1 MPPPSSLR
9 CPAVVV
15 AAGSSR
21 RMGFDKLTAPLAGR
35 PVLRVTL
42 ERLAACPAIS
52 EIIVV
57 CPESRWREIPL
68 AGIPTPIR
76 RVDGGVERQDS
87 VAAGVRA
94 THPDS
99 RWVAVHDGARPL
111 VHPQDI
117 LRCLEAASLHRA
129 ASLARRVTDTVQRAD
144 LADLALETIPREQL
158 WLMETPQIIERTLL
172 LQALDSLHTAG
183 RLVTDEVSAVATL
196 GIRARLIEASHPNP
210 KITTPA
216 DLPLAHALLLPP

>member
-1 MPPPSSLR
+1 MSPPPPLR

-21 RMGFDKLTAPLAGR
+21 RMGFDKLTAPLAGQ
-35 PVLRVTL
+35 PVLRLTL
-42 ERLAACPAIS
+42 ERLAACPAIE

-68 AGIPTPIR
+68 AGLPIPIR
-76 RVDGGVERQDS
+76 RVEGGAERQDS

-94 THPDS
+94 TQPDH

-111 VHPQDI
+111 LHPEDL
-117 LRCLEAASLHRA
+117 LRCLEAARQHRA

-144 LADLALETIPREQL
+144 GEDLALETIPREQL
-158 WLMETPQIIERTLL
+158 WLMQTPQILERALL
-172 LQALDSLHTAG
+172 LQALDSLQASG
-183 RLVTDEVSAVATL
+183 RQVTDEVSAVATL
-196 GIRARLIEASHPNP
+196 GVRARLVEALHPNP

-216 DLPLAHALLLPP
+216 DLPLAAALLRP